1 VSARRIAVL
10 TMARSEYGLYR
21 PLLRAICDEPAL
33 ELQLVIGAAHLDPQY
48 NTVQEIEADGFA
60 AAAHIPAPLEGDGPA
75 AIANI
80 MAKIAAGVAEALD
93 RLKPDMI
100 VVLGD
105 RSEMAAAVL
114 AATPFVIPI
123 AHVAGG
129 ATTRGAIDDG
139 FRHAISKLSH
149 LHFPETEIQRQRLLR
164 LGEEPWRIHVTG
176 SLSIDNAVALSPLS
190 ETELAKEFGFDLSTQ
205 PLLVTLHPETRDFRN
220 TSHHV
225 DILLDALED
234 ERGPIIFTYPGADTS
249 GRIIIARIEEF
260 VSRHREKAYAIPH
273 MGTRGYLSVMRRARA
288 MVGNS
293 SSGIIEAASFKLPVV
308 NIGRRQEGRV
318 APANVI
324 GCDFD
329 AAEIKTAIG
338 RATSRAFQATLQ
350 NLVNPYGQGDA
361 ASRMTALL
369 KAVPL
374 NEKLLMKRDF

>member
-1 VSARRIAVL
+1 MSARRIAVL

-129 ATTRGAIDDG
+129 AT
-139 FRHAISKLSH
+139 
-149 LHFPETEIQRQRLLR
+149 
-164 LGEEPWRIHVTG
+164 
-176 SLSIDNAVALSPLS
+176 
-190 ETELAKEFGFDLSTQ
+190 
-205 PLLVTLHPETRDFRN
+205 
-220 TSHHV
+220 
-225 DILLDALED
+225 
-234 ERGPIIFTYPGADTS
+234 
-249 GRIIIARIEEF
+249 
-260 VSRHREKAYAIPH
+260 
-273 MGTRGYLSVMRRARA
+273 
-288 MVGNS
+288 
-293 SSGIIEAASFKLPVV
+293 
-308 NIGRRQEGRV
+308 
-318 APANVI
+318 
-324 GCDFD
+324 
-329 AAEIKTAIG
+329 
-338 RATSRAFQATLQ
+338 SRAFQATLQ